1 MEKREER
8 QLLGNWQPTGIKKKT
23 EAGEEERW
31 SVWTNFD
38 GENMQRGKCF
48 TLQSE
53 SGQFAYFPTHFR
65 IFFRYHHLSS

>member
-38 GENMQRGKCF
+38 GENMQKICKGEMFHVTK
-48 TLQSE
+48 
-53 SGQFAYFPTHFR
+53 
-65 IFFRYHHLSS
+65 